1 MKCNYANVF
10 CIHSL
15 VCVSN
20 IEFVHVYSDREYGP
34 LRFPALEEHTDS
46 HPFARPEGSLVSK
59 T

>member
-46 HPFARPEGSLVSK
+46 HPFARPEGSHQ
-59 T
+59 